1 MSGDNHFKLSSQQTL
16 CQLHSYQMCQFRT
29 NLSLCETLYQM
40 EALHLVCFM
49 KSFFCSNHILI
60 CLFYGTANG
69 IFKKHLLCFIPVQCI
84 VDCFFQRTGSIPFLL
99 SLFFIPDIVYRTVQ
113 AVNGNNTC
121 ICNKSSPHFPYFFPD
136 FSGYPQH
143 FVDTLLAGS
152 SCCIGNVCQ
161 LIRIITQSCNFP

>member
-1 MSGDNHFKLSSQQTL
+1 
-16 CQLHSYQMCQFRT
+16 MCQFRT

-40 EALHLVCFM
+40 ESLHLVCFM
-49 KSFFCSNHILI
+49 KSFFRSNHILI
-60 CLFYGTANG
+60 CLIYDTANG
-69 IFKKHLLCFIPVQCI
+69 IFKKHLLRFIPVQCI
-84 VDCFFQRTGSIPFLL
+84 IDCFFQRTGRIPFLL

-121 ICNKSSPHFPYFFPD
+121 ICNKPSPHFPYFFPD

-143 FVDTLLAGS
+143 FVDTLLTGS

-161 LIRIITQSCNFP
+161 LIRIITQSCNFPQ